1 MYGSQTKFAA
11 EIGEDVHEIPV
22 LELPHRSRTRRDD
35 LEDDIELAALR
46 VLTAYELLG
55 GVRMTLSG
63 ARALV
68 REMIEE
74 QT

>member
-1 MYGSQTKFAA
+1 MTTETLSAV
-11 EIGEDVHEIPV
+11 E
-22 LELPHRSRTRRDD
+22 RRDAIPSTD
-35 LEDDIELAALR
+35 YEDDVELAALR

-55 GVRMTLSG
+55 GTRMTLSG

-68 REMIEE
+68 REQLEE

>member
-1 MYGSQTKFAA
+1 MTTKLQ
-11 EIGEDVHEIPV
+11 DVSAIQHWGNSPK
-22 LELPHRSRTRRDD
+22 PQRSRTREDD
-35 LEDDIELAALR
+35 REDDIELAALR

-68 REMIEE
+68 REMIED